1 VTVRGSWRLPAL
13 LVLGTLLMQAA
24 WVLALPPFRG
34 TDEFDHAYRAAAV
47 ADGQWRSPG
56 HEARHGRGDLV
67 TVPRSLVAA
76 AHPVCSSYAY
86 TGHDNCNPATL
97 AAGDRVQVASVAARY
112 QPVFYWL
119 VGSVAKPFSGVGAL
133 YAMRIAAALLC
144 AAFVGLAASATR
156 RWSRTV
162 WPWVGLVV
170 SASPVVMFSTA
181 VVAPNGLEMC
191 AALSLWG
198 SLLGLL
204 SADAAVTRHERAL
217 LVGATVSAVVLTT
230 LRSIGPLWVALVVL
244 TAVIPCGPRR
254 VVALVRRTPVMTGV
268 CSAIVVAASLAS
280 VWWTRSSGTT
290 ALELFD
296 TGVTNRWTATLGQVP
311 LWLLQSI
318 AAFPRRGDPA
328 PGAVYVCAG
337 LVFIV
342 LVICG
347 FVSAGRRWR
356 TALAVAV
363 GVTLAVPLVT
373 TVLTITTAGAFWQGR
388 YGLPYA
394 FGTALLAAAGMDS
407 ARTARRGLWLVLG
420 WLLLLVA
427 QVASVVHVL
436 QVEARTS
443 PLAGSSSWITAPSVV
458 VGLLTTT
465 GFALWGMAVIVAAR
479 SAEPRLAAARSDSLA
494 P

>member
-1 VTVRGSWRLPAL
+1 MPAL

-47 ADGQWRSPG
+47 ADGQWRAPG
-56 HEARHGRGDLV
+56 EAAQHGRGDLV
-67 TVPRSLVAA
+67 TVPRNLVTAA
-76 AHPVCSSYAY
+76 RPVCSTYAY
-86 TGHDNCNPATL
+86 VGHDNCNTAGT
-97 AAGDRVQVASVAARY
+97 AADGRVQVASGAARY

-119 VGSVAKPFSGVGAL
+119 VGSAAKPFSGDGAL

-144 AAFVGLAASATR
+144 AAFVGLAAWATS

-162 WPWVGLVV
+162 WPWAGLVV
-170 SASPVVMFSTA
+170 SATPVVVFSTA

-191 AALSLWG
+191 AAISLWT

-204 SADAAVTRHERAL
+204 GADAAETRHERAL

-230 LRSIGPLWVALVVL
+230 LRSIGPLWLALVVL
-244 TAVIPCGPRR
+244 TAMVPHGPRR
-254 VVALVRRTPVMTGV
+254 VVELVRRAPVMSAV
-268 CSAIVVAASLAS
+268 CSAVVVAASFAS
-280 VWWTRSSGTT
+280 VWWTHSAGTN
-290 ALELFD
+290 ALEPFD
-296 TGVTNRWTATLGQVP
+296 TDVNNRWTATLGQLP

-337 LVFIV
+337 LVFIALV
-342 LVICG
+342 LLG
-347 FVSAGRRWR
+347 FATASRRWR
-356 TALAVAV
+356 TTLALAV

-373 TVLTITTAGAFWQGR
+373 TVLTITTAGPVWQGR

-394 FGTALLAAAGMDS
+394 FGIALLSAAAVDG
-407 ARTARRGLWLVLG
+407 ARAAPQGLWLAMG
-420 WLLLLVA
+420 WLLLLVG
-427 QVASVVHVL
+427 QVASVVNVR
-436 QVEARTS
+436 QVEGRTS
-443 PLAGSSSWITAPSVV
+443 PLAGSSSWVTAPSVV
-458 VGLLTTT
+458 VALLTTI
-465 GFALWGMAVIVAAR
+465 GFALWGVALVVAAR
-479 SAEPRLAAARSDSLA
+479 GAEPRLGAARSDSLA